1 MLLDIRLYT
10 KRFGKHGCSFLKNS
24 ATNKDLPV
32 LGAPVE
38 NIRQSATWPSPVLAE
53 PPQTLTPTPAAL
65 ANCAF
70 PAGPGESNIIA
81 RLALQ
86 DIDRDIGHRRPP
98 RLLCPLRPSHPVRI
112 HILHVFYILHVP
124 STLDIDVLYVLHVCF
139 SVLSTPRA
147 TSSIFVGPPVCP
159 LQRPCCQLL

>member
-1 MLLDIRLYT
+1 M
-10 KRFGKHGCSFLKNS
+10 KNA

-32 LGAPVE
+32 LGARRE
-38 NIRQSATWPSPVLAE
+38 H
-53 PPQTLTPTPAAL
+53 TPERNVAITSSRRTSTNTHPYTPAAL

-98 RLLCPLRPSHPVRI
+98 RLLCPLRPSHPVHI

-139 SVLSTPRA
+139 PVLSTPRP